1 VRDLTASKERFE
13 RKYRETQKELKDA
26 QETLA
31 RTQRRVKELEEA
43 LDTSIG
49 PTDSD
54 AREAI
59 RQAEESATR
68 ERDSRKALQAQLD
81 AMNDEY
87 KRLKDA
93 RKSDADM
100 GPSAGPSDASHL
112 QLRVRSLLR
121 ENAECHAQ
129 IRLLGAEVVGLSEAL
144 EIVTKRA
151 HDGEAKSAQI
161 QNQVEYVT
169 RGVAANRSL
178 RPSDKG
184 KSKRGSSGR
193 VAGGS
198 GYHPAQGYSEH
209 ERSYYPNE
217 LYPSRAQGTLTP
229 PPQRPASAD
238 RRRRPASAGRARP
251 SSARTGRESSE
262 FTSWLETD
270 RVSGTILSR
279 AQEARNE
286 AWGSVGGGGGGD
298 DGSLMPRLQSRNRDP
313 AAAAQTREE
322 VYYGAA
328 GGGRERVRSP

>member
-1 VRDLTASKERFE
+1 MW
-13 RKYRETQKELKDA
+13 
-26 QETLA
+26 
-31 RTQRRVKELEEA
+31 
-43 LDTSIG
+43 
-49 PTDSD
+49 P
-54 AREAI
+54 
-59 RQAEESATR
+59 
-68 ERDSRKALQAQLD
+68 
-81 AMNDEY
+81 
-87 KRLKDA
+87 
-93 RKSDADM
+93 
-100 GPSAGPSDASHL
+100 
-112 QLRVRSLLR
+112 
-121 ENAECHAQ
+121 
-129 IRLLGAEVVGLSEAL
+129 
-144 EIVTKRA
+144 
-151 HDGEAKSAQI
+151 
-161 QNQVEYVT
+161 
-169 RGVAANRSL
+169 
-178 RPSDKG
+178 
-184 KSKRGSSGR
+184 
-193 VAGGS
+193 
-198 GYHPAQGYSEH
+198 QGYSEH